1 MSNPPFRRNTI
12 VDSVFQE
19 LKKRI
24 ISGDYAAGFQ
34 LRQDLLAGE
43 MGTSRIPVRE
53 ALLKLEAEG
62 LVEIIPHKGG
72 VVRGLSLVEAEELF
86 NLRILIECDLLR
98 SSLPKM
104 KEEGFEKAEKALLR
118 FDKMVVSVDN
128 IDQWT
133 KLNWEYHHQF
143 YQAANQPYTIKILQ
157 TLHSNTDRYIRKQLL
172 NLGAPARA
180 HTEHEELLILSRNG
194 DITAACGLLKQHIR
208 STFEQVKLGLE
219 G

>member
-1 MSNPPFRRNTI
+1 MSKPPIRHLTI

-19 LKKRI
+19 LKNRI
-24 ISGDYAAGFQ
+24 ISGEYEAGFQ

-62 LVEIIPHKGG
+62 LADIIPHKGG
-72 VVRGLSLVEAEELF
+72 VVRGLSLEEAAEFF
-86 NLRILIECDLLR
+86 NLRILIECDLLK

-104 KEEGFEKAEKALLR
+104 DEQGFSQAENALMK

-133 KLNWEYHHQF
+133 RLNWEYHYQF

-157 TLHSNTDRYIRKQLL
+157 TLHSNTDRYVRQQLL
-172 NLGAPARA
+172 NQGAPARA
-180 HTEHEELLILSRNG
+180 HTEHADLLALARSG
-194 DITAACGLLKQHIR
+194 DVMGACALLERHIR
-208 STFEQVKLGLE
+208 ATFNQVKSGLTD
-219 G
+219 